1 MTRPTR
7 TCSNTRSALVTDPIR
22 YAHAMGLVDGEK
34 LYVKAGDES
43 HKALHVESLWCDIK
57 KSQAAVAQSINGL
70 PIFFC
75 ALGRIKAASL

>member
-1 MTRPTR
+1 
-7 TCSNTRSALVTDPIR
+7 
-22 YAHAMGLVDGEK
+22 MGLVDGEK

-43 HKALHVESLWCDIK
+43 HKALHVESLWCNIE

-75 ALGRIKAASL
+75 ALGRIKAASLYSLAHERIDLVLKRG